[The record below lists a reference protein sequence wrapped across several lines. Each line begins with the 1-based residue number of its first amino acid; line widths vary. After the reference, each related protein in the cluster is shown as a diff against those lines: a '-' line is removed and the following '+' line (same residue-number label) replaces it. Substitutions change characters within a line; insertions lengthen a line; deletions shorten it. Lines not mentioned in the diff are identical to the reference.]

1 MSRFSCFIVLLLC
14 ACAAAAPT
22 ISADEELCDDQGLAG
37 GFHKA
42 DTSSSQTQDVAVAV
56 ADQFMSSDHNP
67 LDCGEFAAVPLQAC
81 TQVVAGLN
89 YEVLVN
95 ITCAD
100 GGSIVVLGTAFVG
113 LPVDGKQQIEVESAE
128 EVSP

>member
-1 MSRFSCFIVLLLC
+1 MHEAVKGHIRH
-14 ACAAAAPT
+14 
-22 ISADEELCDDQGLAG
+22 GLQQI
-37 GFHKA
+37 F
-42 DTSSSQTQDVAVAV
+42 TPPLT
-56 ADQFMSSDHNP
+56 DQFMSSDHNP